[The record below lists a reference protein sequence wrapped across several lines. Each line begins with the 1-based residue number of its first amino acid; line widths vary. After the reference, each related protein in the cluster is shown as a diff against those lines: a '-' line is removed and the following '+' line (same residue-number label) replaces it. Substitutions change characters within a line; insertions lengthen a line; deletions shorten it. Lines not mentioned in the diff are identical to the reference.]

1 MSDRGFF
8 IAATGL
14 LASQQHFD
22 RISDNMANA
31 QTPGFKRDGALD
43 ANFAEMLISNISD
56 GSSTTIG
63 RMSLGHEVS
72 GVRTDMTQG
81 PIEQTGNQL
90 DLALDGQGFF
100 AVQTPQGIEY
110 TRDGSF
116 QRDGQGFLT
125 TGSGARVMN
134 DQGRPIQLPA
144 GDVSI
149 ASDGTI
155 SSNGRVVARVAV
167 ANLTSPRKTGGN
179 MFVGT
184 LAGRGTANVLQGSIE
199 QSNVNESDEMTSVIA
214 QMRNYETSQ
223 KVLGAIDQTLQRAAN
238 EIGKV

>member
-1 MSDRGFF
+1 MSDRGFY

-31 QTPGFKRDGALD
+31 STPGFKKDTAVD
-43 ANFAEMLISNISD
+43 SNFAEMLISNLSD
-56 GSSTTIG
+56 GSPVPIG

-72 GVRTDMTQG
+72 AVRTDLTQG
-81 PIEQTGNQL
+81 PLEQTGNQL

-100 AVQTPQGIEY
+100 AVRTRQGIEY

-116 QRDGQGFLT
+116 QRDSQGFLT
-125 TGSGARVMN
+125 TASGGRVMS

-144 GDVSI
+144 GDVVIGSN
-149 ASDGTI
+149 GTV

-167 ANLTSPRKTGGN
+167 ANLTNPRKIGGN
-179 MFVGT
+179 MFTGA
-184 LAGRGTANVLQGSIE
+184 LAGRGTANVVQGSIE
-199 QSNVNESDEMTSVIA
+199 QSNVNEGDEMTSVMA
-214 QMRNYETSQ
+214 QMRSFETNQ
-223 KVLGAIDQTLQRAAN
+223 KVLSAIDQTLQLAAN
-238 EIGKV
+238 DVGKV